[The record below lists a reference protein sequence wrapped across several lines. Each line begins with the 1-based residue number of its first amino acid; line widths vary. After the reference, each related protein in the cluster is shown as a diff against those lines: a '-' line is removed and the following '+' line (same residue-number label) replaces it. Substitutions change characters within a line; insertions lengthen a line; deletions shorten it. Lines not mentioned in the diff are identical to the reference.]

1 MMDRMRL
8 TLCCALASIALAGI
22 SGASAQ
28 EAFPSRTIRLV
39 VGFGAGGP
47 TDIPARFVA
56 EKLGDALGQ
65 RVIVENKPAASGM
78 IAARD
83 VLSQPRDGYNL
94 LFCTHFEAINT
105 AVYKNPQFKLAEVA
119 PISLVAK
126 YYYGL
131 ALANDIP
138 ATDVASFVQYAKA
151 HPGEVSYGTVGAG
164 SAQEILARQLEKLT
178 GITMNRI
185 PFRGGPQVVQEL
197 VAGRLHFY
205 VSPTL
210 AIVPQYEAK
219 QLKILAVSAP
229 ERLKNLGEIPTLA
242 EKGVDFVRF
251 GWLGICAGTGTPQPI
266 IDLLQRH
273 IAAIVA
279 TPEYRA
285 MIEKAGSIAV
295 SSTPQ
300 ELQQVITQTLDDVSA
315 SIREF
320 GLQQEQ

>member
-1 MMDRMRL
+1 MMDRTRS
-8 TLCCALASIALAGI
+8 TLCCALASMALVCI
-22 SGASAQ
+22 VDASAQ
-28 EAFPSRTIRLV
+28 DTYPSRPIRLV

-56 EKLGDALGQ
+56 EKLGDVLGQ

-78 IAARD
+78 LAARD

-131 ALANDIP
+131 ALSNDIP

-229 ERLKNLGEIPTLA
+229 ERLKNLGEIPTLT

>member
-1 MMDRMRL
+1 MDRMR
-8 TLCCALASIALAGI
+8 TILCCALASMALAG
-22 SGASAQ
+22 SVAASAQ
-28 EAFPSRTIRLV
+28 KPTRRHHPIGGWLR
-39 VGFGAGGP
+39 AGGP

-78 IAARD
+78 LAARD

-119 PISLVAK
+119 PI
-126 YYYGL
+126 L
-131 ALANDIP
+131 AGRQILLRSRARQRHSRDRR
-138 ATDVASFVQYAKA
+138 ASFVQYAKA

-178 GITMNRI
+178 GITIEPHPVPRR
-185 PFRGGPQVVQEL
+185 PAGGAG
-197 VAGRLHFY
+197 AGRGALHFY

-219 QLKILAVSAP
+219 QLKILGGLRARAAQVPRGDSDP
-229 ERLKNLGEIPTLA
+229 DGEGRRLRALRLA
-242 EKGVDFVRF
+242 
-251 GWLGICAGTGTPQPI
+251 
-266 IDLLQRH
+266 RH
-273 IAAIVA
+273 LRRRRHAATDHRPAA
-279 TPEYRA
+279 TPISRRSSPRPSTGA

-300 ELQQVITQTLDDVSA
+300 ELQQVITQTLDMCRPASA
-315 SIREF
+315 SSACR
-320 GLQQEQ
+320 QEQ